1 MAITRS
7 SKVKKSGKPS
17 SVNTGTCTCIW
28 CKTWKPRKVYKTKK
42 YPPKPKTTT
51 KKPAP
56 TSVKFNPKG
65 SIVISKPT
73 SWSTAS
79 KPLNCIEDDG
89 TLDAKLVLVN
99 LADNMDEFFNMQ
111 AVFSIDGFFVSTKWG
126 HTGTNGQSKLEGP
139 MMTLEEA
146 TTKFY
151 TLFHEKTGNLWSNR
165 KSFVKMDGK
174 YDLLNSTSATQASGP
189 WEYYMDD
196 FVDGKATGWYPYT
209 AEGTTQTELL
219 YQTHLTNSAYNRR
232 IVQSGYFKYCIDL
245 DEMTQTNIKTNKR
258 RQIRRV

>member
-1 MAITRS
+1 
-7 SKVKKSGKPS
+7 
-17 SVNTGTCTCIW
+17 
-28 CKTWKPRKVYKTKK
+28 
-42 YPPKPKTTT
+42 TTT

-65 SIVISKPT
+65 SIVTSKPT

>member
-1 MAITRS
+1 MYLHLVQDLET
-7 SKVKKSGKPS
+7 SKSLQDQEIS
-17 SVNTGTCTCIW
+17 
-28 CKTWKPRKVYKTKK
+28 
-42 YPPKPKTTT
+42 PKPKTTT

-174 YDLLNSTSATQASGP
+174 YDLLNSTSATQASGS

-209 AEGTTQTELL
+209 AEGKRKPSSSTKRISPTARTIAALSSRDISSIASI
-219 YQTHLTNSAYNRR
+219 LTR
-232 IVQSGYFKYCIDL
+232 
-245 DEMTQTNIKTNKR
+245 
-258 RQIRRV
+258 

>member
-1 MAITRS
+1 
-7 SKVKKSGKPS
+7 
-17 SVNTGTCTCIW
+17 
-28 CKTWKPRKVYKTKK
+28 
-42 YPPKPKTTT
+42 
-51 KKPAP
+51 
-56 TSVKFNPKG
+56 
-65 SIVISKPT
+65 
-73 SWSTAS
+73 
-79 KPLNCIEDDG
+79 
-89 TLDAKLVLVN
+89 
-99 LADNMDEFFNMQ
+99 MDEFFNMQ

-232 IVQSGYFKYCIDL
+232 IVQSG
-245 DEMTQTNIKTNKR
+245 
-258 RQIRRV
+258 